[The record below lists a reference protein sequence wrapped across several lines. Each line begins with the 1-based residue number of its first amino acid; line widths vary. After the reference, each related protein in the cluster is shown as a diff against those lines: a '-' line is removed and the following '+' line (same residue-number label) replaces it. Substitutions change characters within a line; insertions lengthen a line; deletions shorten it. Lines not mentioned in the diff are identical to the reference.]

1 MNIEKDHCDYYLEVY
16 YWEHTLV
23 DKVVTKKDKVVLASV
38 GLYRD
43 YELEFEDQL
52 KILTDLRENLMSA
65 YMNWPD
71 GEVAVELIIRR
82 GVYKRM
88 NIFKKLWLFVCLETK
103 AY

>member
-1 MNIEKDHCDYYLEVY
+1 MIIEKEHCDYYLEVY
-16 YWEHTLV
+16 HWEHTLV
-23 DKVVTKKDKVVLASV
+23 NKVVTKKEKNVLAFI

-71 GEVAVELIIRR
+71 GEVAVELTIREE
-82 GVYKRM
+82 GV
-88 NIFKKLWLFVCLETK
+88 NL
-103 AY
+103 

>member
-23 DKVVTKKDKVVLASV
+23 DKVVTKKEKVILASV

-71 GEVAVELIIRR
+71 GEVAVELTIREEFI
-82 GVYKRM
+82 
-88 NIFKKLWLFVCLETK
+88 N
-103 AY
+103 A

>member
-1 MNIEKDHCDYYLEVY
+1 MNIEKDVCDYYLEVY

-23 DKVVTKKDKVVLASV
+23 ALVEKVVTKKEKVVLASV

-71 GEVAVELIIRR
+71 GEVAVELTIKEEFI
-82 GVYKRM
+82 
-88 NIFKKLWLFVCLETK
+88 N
-103 AY
+103 A